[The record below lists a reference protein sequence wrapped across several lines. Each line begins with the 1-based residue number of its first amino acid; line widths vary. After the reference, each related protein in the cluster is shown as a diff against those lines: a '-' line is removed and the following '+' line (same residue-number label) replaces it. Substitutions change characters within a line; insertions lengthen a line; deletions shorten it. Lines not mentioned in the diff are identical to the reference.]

1 MTTADRRRGCA
12 AIQWLAILG
21 QAVRTPRGAAG
32 LGLAGFVALVAVAGP
47 AVAPHPATALL
58 TFPFAKPS
66 GAYPFGADF
75 LGRDVLSRVLDGG
88 WVLLLMAVSATVLG
102 IAAGAAAGISAAYLR
117 GHTDGLIMRT
127 VDVILAFPQLVFALL
142 LLSILGPQLWLIV
155 LAVGL
160 THAPAVARVIR
171 AATLDIAERDYV
183 KAAELQGMRPAA
195 VMAKEILPSLST
207 PLMVEAGLRL
217 TYSIII
223 MSGLAFLGFG
233 QQPPAANWGMMI
245 NENRTGLPL
254 NPWAVIV
261 PAAMIA
267 LLTIGT
273 NLLTDAIGQ
282 AAIGVDRKPAEAALL
297 DDLTPART
305 ARVVTSRSGALM
317 AGRAASAGTRTR
329 LDVRDLEIRSG
340 RRGPPVVSGISFT
353 VRPGEVLGLVG
364 ESGSGKTTVALAL
377 LGHTRR
383 GLSVTGGEIRLDGT
397 DLLRLRPARLRALR
411 GAVVSYVPQDP
422 AAALNPALRVGYQLP
437 RRSGCI
443 PAAPPTRRP
452 GSARCSARRPWTP
465 PLTCCAATRISCPA
479 ASSSASGWPWRSPAG
494 PR

>member
-1 MTTADRRRGCA
+1 MRAVRAASAAAGAPMAAADRPRLRRHP
-12 AIQWLAILG
+12 WLAILG
-21 QAVRTPRGAAG
+21 QAVRTRRGAAG
-32 LGLAGFVALVAVAGP
+32 LSLACFVVAVAIIGP
-47 AVAPHPATALL
+47 AVAPHPAQALL
-58 TFPFAKPS
+58 TFPFGKPS
-66 GAYPFGADF
+66 AAYPFGADF

-88 WVLLLMAVSATVLG
+88 WLLLMAVSATVLG

-297 DDLTPART
+297 DDLSLASD
-305 ARVVTSRSGALM
+305 RVPS
-317 AGRAASAGTRTR
+317 
-329 LDVRDLEIRSG
+329 
-340 RRGPPVVSGISFT
+340 
-353 VRPGEVLGLVG
+353 
-364 ESGSGKTTVALAL
+364 
-377 LGHTRR
+377 
-383 GLSVTGGEIRLDGT
+383 
-397 DLLRLRPARLRALR
+397 
-411 GAVVSYVPQDP
+411 
-422 AAALNPALRVGYQLP
+422 
-437 RRSGCI
+437 
-443 PAAPPTRRP
+443 
-452 GSARCSARRPWTP
+452 
-465 PLTCCAATRISCPA
+465 
-479 ASSSASGWPWRSPAG
+479 
-494 PR
+494 